1 MAPSRRAKSPPSGL
15 GPWTLWRQLAPDAG
29 STAHRQPQQLA
40 RPAQLELPRVAGRSQ
55 TTAEWFL
62 GALQAGTQRC
72 LQRGSTLR
80 PSLDQSRGRVLR
92 ELRREDG
99 NGEELRQQRQ
109 GDVGATH
116 GGERRR
122 MREPLGSVV
131 RAKDEGSPVRQSEE
145 VVPSLRQERGAGER
159 VVEAEETR
167 RRRRELSV
175 CPPSLEEGGGVQ
187 QASAGGHAGSG
198 GGSWGRAE
206 RGRRRPGTVL
216 PRDTRHSHSAT
227 QPQRRGVDTEQTPD
241 AGVPRLR

>member
-40 RPAQLELPRVAGRSQ
+40 RPARLELPRMARRSQ
-55 TTAEWFL
+55 TTAERFL
-62 GALQAGTQRC
+62 RALQAGAQRR

-92 ELRREDG
+92 ELRHEDG

-109 GDVGATH
+109 GDVGATR
-116 GGERRR
+116 GERRR
-122 MREPLGSVV
+122 RREPLGSVL

-145 VVPSLRQERGAGER
+145 AVPSLRRERGAGER

-167 RRRRELSV
+167 RRRRELAI
-175 CPPSLEEGGGVQ
+175 CPPSLEEGGGIR
-187 QASAGGHAGSG
+187 QASAGDHAGSG
-198 GGSWGRAE
+198 GDSWGRAE

-216 PRDTRHSHSAT
+216 PRDTRHSHSST